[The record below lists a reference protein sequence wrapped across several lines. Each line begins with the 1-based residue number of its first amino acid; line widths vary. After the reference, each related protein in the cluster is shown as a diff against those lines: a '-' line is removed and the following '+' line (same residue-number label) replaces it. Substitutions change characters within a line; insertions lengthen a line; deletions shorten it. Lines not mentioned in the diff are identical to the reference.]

1 MTGDGTLLV
10 FPTLEWFE
18 ALREE
23 VNERDILR
31 NFGPF
36 DLMLGI
42 RVEDRAF
49 VVRFAEGACTAIEEA
64 SPGELAG
71 TDFWLEQ
78 SIQDWRAVLE
88 SIREHG
94 RAEGEYT
101 LSSLD
106 LKRSDGLV
114 RSADIYKRDL
124 FYRFNQSLQDF
135 FDASHALNT
144 AFREPAGA

>member
-1 MTGDGTLLV
+1 MTSRPQHLV
-10 FPTLEWFE
+10 FPSLEWFD
-18 ALREE
+18 ALRAE
-23 VNERDILR
+23 VNERSVLKK
-31 NFGPF
+31 FGPF
-36 DLMLGI
+36 DLTLGI
-42 RVEDRAF
+42 RADDLGF
-49 VVRFAEGACTAIEEA
+49 ILRFANERCTSIEEA
-64 SPGELAG
+64 NPSEIPG

-78 SIQDWRAVLE
+78 SARQWRAMLE
-88 SIREHG
+88 DIKKHG

-106 LKRSDGLV
+106 LKRREGLV
-114 RSADIYKRDL
+114 QSSDIYKRDL